1 MSRNSEQP
9 KPPRLR
15 AILVDDESPSRIH
28 LANRLKAHPEVEI
41 VGEAEDVSSAFD
53 LVSSE
58 RPDVIFL
65 DIQMPK
71 ENGFALL
78 PKLETVEPQP
88 AVVFVTA
95 FDEYAIRAFEANAL
109 DYLTKPVGAD
119 RLAKTILRLNKQLGP
134 AKGAASETIS
144 PPPTE
149 TAKRLEPE
157 DLVLLRERS
166 LSMMVKA
173 REIAAIESQGDYT
186 RIFLSEEKILMMKQP
201 LSLWESQLPADLFT
215 KVSRS
220 LLVNRKS
227 VAKMERKNLLSWDLY
242 LEGTKAPIT
251 LSNLESKRLRQVIS
265 LAKATINHAKMA

>member
-28 LANRLKAHPEVEI
+28 LAKRLKAHPEVEI
-41 VGEAEDVSSAFD
+41 VGQAEDVSSAFD
-53 LVSSE
+53 LVCAE

-95 FDEYAIRAFEANAL
+95 FDEYAIKAFEANAL
-109 DYLTKPVGAD
+109 DYLTKPVSAE
-119 RLAKTILRLNKQLGP
+119 RLAKTILRLNERIGP

-251 LSNLESKRLRQVIS
+251 LSNLESKRLRQLIS
-265 LAKATINHAKMA
+265 QA

>member
-1 MSRNSEQP
+1 MKRNSEQP
-9 KPPRLR
+9 KPRRLR
-15 AILVDDESPSRIH
+15 AILVDDEPPARIH
-28 LANRLKAHPEVEI
+28 LANRLKAHPEMEI

-53 LVSSE
+53 LISSE

-95 FDEYAIRAFEANAL
+95 FDDYAIRAFEANAL
-109 DYLTKPVGAD
+109 DYLTKPVSAD
-119 RLAKTILRLNKQLGP
+119 RLAKTILRLSERIGS
-134 AKGAASETIS
+134 AKATASESIS
-144 PPPTE
+144 PPLNE
-149 TAKRLEPE
+149 TAKRLDSE

-201 LSLWESQLPADLFT
+201 LSLWESQLPAELFT

-242 LEGTKAPIT
+242 LEGAKEPIT
-251 LSNLESKRLRQVIS
+251 LSNLESKRLRQAIS
-265 LAKATINHAKMA
+265 

>member
-15 AILVDDESPSRIH
+15 AILVDDEPPARIH
-28 LANRLKAHPEVEI
+28 LAKRLKAHPEVEI

-53 LVSSE
+53 LISSK
-58 RPDVIFL
+58 RPEVIFL

-78 PKLETVEPQP
+78 PKLEAVEPQP

-95 FDEYAIRAFEANAL
+95 FDEHAIRAFEANAL
-109 DYLTKPVGAD
+109 DYLTKPVSAE
-119 RLAKTILRLNKQLGP
+119 RLAKTILRLNKQIGP
-134 AKGAASETIS
+134 AKAAASESIS
-144 PPPTE
+144 PTTE
-149 TAKRLEPE
+149 TAKGLESE
-157 DLVLLRERS
+157 DFVLLRERS
-166 LSMMVKA
+166 LSMMVKV
-173 REIAAIESQGDYT
+173 RKIAAIESQGDYT

-201 LSLWESQLPADLFT
+201 LSLWESQLPAELFT

-227 VAKMERKNLLSWDLY
+227 VAKIERKNLLSWDLY
-242 LEGTKAPIT
+242 LEGAKEPIT
-251 LSNLESKRLRQVIS
+251 LSNLKSKRLRQVIS
-265 LAKATINHAKMA
+265 

>member
-1 MSRNSEQP
+1 MNRNSEQP
-9 KPPRLR
+9 KPRRLR
-15 AILVDDESPSRIH
+15 AILVDDEPPARLH
-28 LANRLKAHPEVEI
+28 LANRLKAHPEIEI

-53 LVSSE
+53 LISSE

-95 FDEYAIRAFEANAL
+95 FDDYAIKAFEANAL
-109 DYLTKPVGAD
+109 DYLTKPVSAD
-119 RLAKTILRLNKQLGP
+119 RLAKTILRLSERIGP
-134 AKGAASETIS
+134 ARAAASESIS
-144 PPPTE
+144 PPLNE
-149 TAKRLEPE
+149 TAKRLESE

-166 LSMMVKA
+166 LSMMVRA

-201 LSLWESQLPADLFT
+201 LSLWESQLPAELFT

-242 LEGTKAPIT
+242 LEGAKEPIT
-251 LSNLESKRLRQVIS
+251 LSNLESKRLRQAIS
-265 LAKATINHAKMA
+265 

>member
-1 MSRNSEQP
+1 MSGNSEQP

-28 LANRLKAHPEVEI
+28 LAKRLEARPEVEI

-95 FDEYAIRAFEANAL
+95 FDQYAIRAFEANAL
-109 DYLTKPVGAD
+109 DYLTKPVSAD

-134 AKGAASETIS
+134 AKAAAHESIS

-186 RIFLSEEKILMMKQP
+186 RIFLSEEKTLMMKQP
-201 LSLWESQLPADLFT
+201 LSRWESQLPAELFA

-227 VAKMERKNLLSWDLY
+227 VAKMARKNLLSWDLY

-251 LSNLESKRLRQVIS
+251 LSNLESKRLRQLIS
-265 LAKATINHAKMA
+265 QA

>member
-28 LANRLKAHPEVEI
+28 LANRLEAHPEIEI

-53 LVSSE
+53 LVCSE

>member
-1 MSRNSEQP
+1 MSGNSEQP

-15 AILVDDESPSRIH
+15 AILVDDEPPSRIH
-28 LANRLKAHPEVEI
+28 LANRLKARPEMEI

-53 LVSSE
+53 LVCSE

-78 PKLETVEPQP
+78 PKLEAVEPQP

-201 LSLWESQLPADLFT
+201 LSLWESQLPAELFT

-251 LSNLESKRLRQVIS
+251 LSNLESKRLRQLIS
-265 LAKATINHAKMA
+265 QA

>member
-1 MSRNSEQP
+1 MSGNSEQP

-28 LANRLKAHPEVEI
+28 LAKRLKAHPEVEI
-41 VGEAEDVSSAFD
+41 VGQAEDVSSAFD
-53 LVSSE
+53 LVCAE

-78 PKLETVEPQP
+78 PQLETVEPQP
-88 AVVFVTA
+88 AIVFVTA
-95 FDEYAIRAFEANAL
+95 FDEYAIKAFEANAL
-109 DYLTKPVGAD
+109 DYLTKPVSAE
-119 RLAKTILRLNKQLGP
+119 RLAKTILRLNERIGP

-201 LSLWESQLPADLFT
+201 LSRWESQLPAELFT

>member
-1 MSRNSEQP
+1 MSGNSEQP

-28 LANRLKAHPEVEI
+28 LAKRLKAHPEVEI
-41 VGEAEDVSSAFD
+41 VGQAEDVSSAFD
-53 LVSSE
+53 LVCAE

-109 DYLTKPVGAD
+109 DYLTKPVSAE
-119 RLAKTILRLNKQLGP
+119 RLAKTILRLNERIGP

>member
-1 MSRNSEQP
+1 MSGNSEQP

-28 LANRLKAHPEVEI
+28 LGKRLKAHPEVKI
-41 VGEAEDVSSAFD
+41 VGQAEDVSSAFD
-53 LVSSE
+53 CVCAE

-88 AVVFVTA
+88 TIVFVTA
-95 FDEYAIRAFEANAL
+95 FDEYAIKAFEANAL

-119 RLAKTILRLNKQLGP
+119 RLAKTILRLNKQLAP
-134 AKGAASETIS
+134 AKAAASESIS
-144 PPPTE
+144 PPRTE
-149 TAKRLEPE
+149 TAKRLESE

-186 RIFLSEEKILMMKQP
+186 RIFLGEEKILMMKKP
-201 LSLWESQLPADLFT
+201 LSFWESQLPAELFT

-227 VAKMERKNLLSWDLY
+227 VAKLEKKNLLSWDLY
-242 LEGTKAPIT
+242 LEGAKQPIT
-251 LSNLESKRLRQVIS
+251 LSILESKRLRQVIS
-265 LAKATINHAKMA
+265 

>member
-1 MSRNSEQP
+1 MSGNSEQP

-15 AILVDDESPSRIH
+15 AILVDDEAPSRVH

-53 LVSSE
+53 LVSAE

-119 RLAKTILRLNKQLGP
+119 RLAKTILRLNERIGP

-201 LSLWESQLPADLFT
+201 LSLWESQLPAELFT

-227 VAKMERKNLLSWDLY
+227 VAKMARKNLLSWDLY

-251 LSNLESKRLRQVIS
+251 LSNLESKRLRQLIS
-265 LAKATINHAKMA
+265 

>member
-1 MSRNSEQP
+1 MNKETKQP
-9 KPPRLR
+9 TPPRLR
-15 AILVDDESPSRIH
+15 AILVDDEPPARVH
-28 LANRLKAHPEVEI
+28 LAKRLKAHPEVEI

-78 PKLETVEPQP
+78 PKLETVVPQP
-88 AVVFVTA
+88 AIVFVTA
-95 FDEYAIRAFEANAL
+95 FDDYAIRAFEANAL
-109 DYLTKPVGAD
+109 DYLTKPVSAD
-119 RLAKTILRLNKQLGP
+119 RLAKTILRLNKQNGP
-134 AKGAASETIS
+134 AKGAISESIS
-144 PPPTE
+144 PPTTE
-149 TAKRLEPE
+149 TAKRLESE

-173 REIAAIESQGDYT
+173 REIAAIGSQGDYT
-186 RIFLSEEKILMMKQP
+186 RIILNEQQILLMKKP
-201 LSLWESQLPADLFT
+201 LSFWESQLPAELFT

-227 VAKMERKNLLSWDLY
+227 VAKMERKNLLSWDLH
-242 LEGTKAPIT
+242 LEGVKKPIK

-265 LAKATINHAKMA
+265 

>member
-1 MSRNSEQP
+1 MSGNSEQP

-28 LANRLKAHPEVEI
+28 LAKRLKDHPEVEI
-41 VGEAEDVSSAFD
+41 VGQAEDVSSAFD
-53 LVSSE
+53 LVCAE

-95 FDEYAIRAFEANAL
+95 FDEYAIKAFEANAL
-109 DYLTKPVGAD
+109 DYLTKPVSAE
-119 RLAKTILRLNKQLGP
+119 RLAKTILRLNERIGP

>member
-1 MSRNSEQP
+1 MNKETKQP
-9 KPPRLR
+9 TPPRLR
-15 AILVDDESPSRIH
+15 AILVDDEPPSRIH
-28 LANRLKAHPEVEI
+28 LAKRLKAHPEVEI
-41 VGEAEDVSSAFD
+41 VGQAEDVSSAFD

-95 FDEYAIRAFEANAL
+95 FDEYAIRAFEAHAL
-109 DYLTKPVGAD
+109 DYLTKPVSAD
-119 RLAKTILRLNKQLGP
+119 RLAKTILRLNKQLAP
-134 AKGAASETIS
+134 AKAAAHESIS
-144 PPPTE
+144 LPPTE
-149 TAKRLEPE
+149 AAKRLGPE

-201 LSLWESQLPADLFT
+201 LSRWESQLPAELFT